1 MTAGFEMARRAPLQR
16 RDQAL
21 REFSF
26 QVPHEIARLN
36 PEARHFKLEDM
47 GPMYDLKTE
56 YRAFDAA
63 KDARAFLYFPNGA
76 VKATAAFVAINAEF
90 KPPDESWR
98 DPAIGRK
105 GRKENIGMLVAG
117 MLAWDTQYP
126 IWTGL
131 RPDIIGRIET
141 GELPVII
148 SFRQIACG
156 AIYHT
161 ESENY
166 KQPESTGLMMDLTK
180 IA

>member
-1 MTAGFEMARRAPLQR
+1 MAHRAPLR
-16 RDQAL
+16 HRDQAL

-36 PEARHFKLEDM
+36 PDAQQFRLEDM

-56 YRAFDAA
+56 HRVFDAT
-63 KDARAFLYFPNGA
+63 KNARAFLYFPDGA

-90 KPPDESWR
+90 KPPNETWL

-105 GRKENIGMLVAG
+105 GKEENIGLLVAG
-117 MLAWDTQYP
+117 MLAWLTQYS
-126 IWTGL
+126 IWAGGL

-148 SFRQIACG
+148 SFRQMACG
-156 AIYHT
+156 SIYHIG
-161 ESENY
+161 SENY
-166 KQPESTGLMMDLTK
+166 KEPASTGLMMDLTK
-180 IA
+180 IAG